1 MVRVPYAMLCACF
14 LLAGCGG
21 QSGSSVQPP
30 SLRAPPPQ
38 PLAQSPPPSASP
50 KPSHAPSPTPVATA
64 NSTPTPAPTPSA
76 TPKPKPTPT
85 PKPTP
90 APSPTQT
97 PTPSPTPTPSLE
109 EEGRC
114 SGFRWPVK
122 VATDTDAGSIHL
134 SAVTTISI
142 AGLRRLSTP
151 ALNKATPRI
160 QPVETTIYR
169 VNNVLLKY
177 VRSSPDGDYHLV
189 VADANGLTMIV
200 ESPDPA
206 CAPSST
212 LASQMGKVRSKIN
225 SVASH
230 VPPTPLNLNM
240 VVSIEGVGFHDDFR
254 ALDGQAPSGI
264 ELHPLIAIC
273 FGRDCKL

>member
-1 MVRVPYAMLCACF
+1 
-14 LLAGCGG
+14 
-21 QSGSSVQPP
+21 VQPP

-50 KPSHAPSPTPVATA
+50 TPEATA
-64 NSTPTPAPTPSA
+64 KSTPTPAPTP
-76 TPKPKPTPT
+76 TPKPTPT
-85 PKPTP
+85 PTP
-90 APSPTQT
+90 R
-97 PTPSPTPTPSLE
+97 PTPTPSLE
-109 EEGRC
+109 DERRC

-151 ALNKATPRI
+151 RVNKATPRI

-169 VNNVLLKY
+169 VNDVLLKY

-189 VADANGLTMIV
+189 VADANGLTMIM

-206 CAPSST
+206 CAPSSA

-230 VPPTPLNLNM
+230 VRPTPLDLNM
-240 VVSIEGVGFHDDFR
+240 VVSIKGVGFHDDFK